1 MTSIEIVLSFSGV
14 HLIQDALAQ
23 CASEGWR
30 GEKKMKLS
38 LFGLFTK
45 LSPSEKLNAQ
55 TKALLKS
62 ESL

>member
-14 HLIQDALAQ
+14 HLIQDALVQ

-30 GEKKMKLS
+30 GEKMKLS

>member
-14 HLIQDALAQ
+14 HLIQDALVQ

-30 GEKKMKLS
+30 GKKKMKLS

-45 LSPSEKLNAQ
+45 LSPSEKLKQ
-55 TKALLKS
+55 KPS
-62 ESL
+62 